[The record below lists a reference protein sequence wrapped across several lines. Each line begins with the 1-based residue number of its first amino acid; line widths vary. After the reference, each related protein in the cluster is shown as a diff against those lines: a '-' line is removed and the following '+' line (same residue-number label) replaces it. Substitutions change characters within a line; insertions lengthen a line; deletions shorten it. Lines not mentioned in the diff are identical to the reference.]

1 MTGMPSD
8 ATPRDASKRC
18 LPCERV
24 RDLLGAFQDS
34 ELRGDDRDAVAAH
47 LTSCASCTEL
57 LADNQ
62 RIGRTL
68 RQHGRLAAPPAL
80 AARISAALDT
90 VDREPVTA
98 MAAPAPFKAP
108 ARQNRLTRYATQA
121 AAMAAACSISAGA
134 TWWMMVS
141 GNQSG
146 MIERELLNAHLRSL
160 LQDSQVQIASSDQ
173 HTVRPWFTGRADFA
187 PGVKDLKAE
196 GFPLTGGRL
205 DYVADRRAAVL
216 VYQRKLHVIN
226 VFMWPAAAAGES
238 APRLSTRSGYNMLS
252 WTRNAVTYAAVSD
265 LNAAELRQ
273 LQSLL

>member
-8 ATPRDASKRC
+8 ATPRDASKRD

-24 RDLLGAFQDS
+24 RELLGAFQDG
-34 ELRGDDRDAVAAH
+34 ELRGDARDAIAAH
-47 LTSCASCTEL
+47 LTNCAGCGEL

-62 RIGRTL
+62 RTSRLL
-68 RQHGRLAAPPAL
+68 RQQGRLAAPLAL
-80 AARISAALDT
+80 ASRISAALDR
-90 VDREPVTA
+90 VDREPAPAV
-98 MAAPAPFKAP
+98 AAPAPFKAP
-108 ARQNRLTRYATQA
+108 AQQSRTTRYAAQA
-121 AAMAAACSISAGA
+121 AAMAAACLISAGA
-134 TWWMMVS
+134 TWWMMAS
-141 GNQSG
+141 ANQSG

-187 PGVKDLKAE
+187 PAVKDLKAE

-205 DYVADRRAAVL
+205 DYVVDRRAAVL

-238 APRLSTRSGYNMLS
+238 APRLNTRNGYNMLS
-252 WTRNAVTYAAVSD
+252 WTRDAVTYAAVSD
-265 LNAAELRQ
+265 LNATELRL